1 MPQNVSRKVVPRLEY
16 TEMQRTM
23 RIQKRSCALVLA
35 CLSVFIQAS
44 YAGNDV
50 LGELQLEGASKV
62 EKTSG
67 VWIDGQYLGYLEEL
81 KGSKKILLLPGE
93 HKITVRQNG
102 YQDFM
107 QNVVLHPGEKQ
118 LVTVKMVKDTR
129 FVMPAVTAEIKIS
142 VNPDRAAV
150 FLDGLYV
157 GHAAEFGGVAKSLI
171 VAPGHRKITISL
183 PGYETFSTE
192 VDLAPKQK
200 FEIKT
205 DLLKSGAPQMAEPE
219 K

>member
-1 MPQNVSRKVVPRLEY
+1 
-16 TEMQRTM
+16 M
-23 RIQKRSCALVLA
+23 RIRKRSYALVLA
-35 CLSVFIQAS
+35 CSSILVQAS

-81 KGSKKILLLPGE
+81 KGSKKILLLPGD

-102 YQDFM
+102 YQDFT
-107 QNVVLHPGEKQ
+107 QDVVLHPGEKQ
-118 LVTVKMVKDTR
+118 LLNVKMIKDTR
-129 FVMPAVTAEIKIS
+129 FVMPAVTAEVKIS

-150 FLDGLYV
+150 FLDGHYV
-157 GHAAEFGGVAKSLI
+157 GHAAEFGSGLI
-171 VAPGHRKITISL
+171 VAPGHRKIAISL
-183 PGYETFSTE
+183 PGYQTFSTE

-205 DLLKSGAPQMAEPE
+205 DLLKSGAPQMSAPE

>member
-1 MPQNVSRKVVPRLEY
+1 MSTVWNTLEC
-16 TEMQRTM
+16 TTNM
-23 RIQKRSCALVLA
+23 RIRKHSCALVIA

-44 YAGNDV
+44 YAANEV
-50 LGELQLEGASKV
+50 LGELQLEGATKV

-102 YQDFM
+102 YQDFT
-107 QNVVLHPGEKQ
+107 QDVVLHGGEKQ
-118 LVTVKMVKDTR
+118 LLTVKMVKDTR
-129 FVMPAVTAEIKIS
+129 FVMPAVTAEVKLS

-157 GHAAEFGGVAKSLI
+157 GHAAEFGGGLI
-171 VAPGHRKITISL
+171 VAPGHRKISISL
-183 PGYETFSTE
+183 PGYQTFSTE

-205 DLLKSGAPQMAEPE
+205 DLLKSGEPQMTAPE

>member
-1 MPQNVSRKVVPRLEY
+1 MSIAWNTLRCN
-16 TEMQRTM
+16 MNI
-23 RIQKRSCALVLA
+23 RIRKRSCALVLA
-35 CLSVFIQAS
+35 CLSIFIQAS

-50 LGELQLEGASKV
+50 LGELLLEGATKV

-102 YQDFM
+102 YQDFT

-118 LVTVKMVKDTR
+118 LVTVKMAKDSR
-129 FVMPAVTAEIKIS
+129 FVMPAVTAEVKIS

-157 GHAAEFGGVAKSLI
+157 GHAAEFGGGLI

-205 DLLKSGAPQMAEPE
+205 DLLKSGAPQMDEPE

>member
-1 MPQNVSRKVVPRLEY
+1 
-16 TEMQRTM
+16 M
-23 RIQKRSCALVLA
+23 RKRSCALVIG
-35 CLSVFIQAS
+35 CLSVLIQAAH
-44 YAGNDV
+44 AGNDV
-50 LGELQLEGASKV
+50 LGELQLEGATKV

-102 YQDFM
+102 YQDFT
-107 QNVVLHPGEKQ
+107 QDVVLHGGEKQ
-118 LVTVKMVKDTR
+118 LLNVKMVKDTR
-129 FVMPAVTAEIKIS
+129 FVMPAVTAEVKLS

-150 FLDGLYV
+150 FLDGQYV
-157 GHAAEFGGVAKSLI
+157 GHAAEFGGGLI
-171 VAPGHRKITISL
+171 VAPGHRKISVSL
-183 PGYETFSTE
+183 PGYQTFSTE
-192 VDLAPKQK
+192 VDLAPRQK

-205 DLLKSGAPQMAEPE
+205 DLLKSGEPQMSVPE